1 MQANQ
6 HTICSG
12 EETDLPSLHYTT
24 LYRHVQVDLGPF
36 GALTFEFDPLRPLHA
51 NEDSRL
57 QWPEFPY
64 KQVMIDRVRA
74 KAGGS
79 GRHGKDLSEE
89 AAAGSLL
96 MACGQETG
104 ALFQVVQHSRDEE
117 GEETEDGH
125 TLETG
130 WKVLERRFLDERA
143 AFRQAKREF
152 IRGDKAKVSSILDA
166 QAAKEREQQ
175 EQAELAA
182 WRARQI
188 VKRYEDGSKYDGDGV
203 NDNGVLIPHGFGTLW
218 VPEEKYLTSVGR
230 GADIKRVV
238 RYVGEWRDGFMH
250 GLGTYYWASGESWK
264 GNFLRDELQGKG
276 VYTSNERDTDELNS
290 GRGDTGREANNN
302 EGKDPQTLRPN
313 QRIRYFDAS
322 QHVCWG
328 TNWCADVVFA
338 SLTIATSATR
348 SCPS

>member
-1 MQANQ
+1 MYKS
-6 HTICSG
+6 TL
-12 EETDLPSLHYTT
+12 DPS
-24 LYRHVQVDLGPF
+24 

-79 GRHGKDLSEE
+79 
-89 AAAGSLL
+89 
-96 MACGQETG
+96 
-104 ALFQVVQHSRDEE
+104 
-117 GEETEDGH
+117 DGH

-328 TNWCADVVFA
+328 DELVRGCRVRLFDNRHFGDPLVSVVKRYNVDLEEETEAVVIRYDPKTDRHLLRKGETEETRWLSLSNTNFRVVI
-338 SLTIATSATR
+338 SRPIAR
-348 SCPS
+348 LLEE